1 LQAAIEFTDVND
13 SVIVNKII
21 EDSVKVH
28 IQKISDVQAKISQC
42 MGASSNM
49 RDADQ
54 NIDAAIRSL
63 VEATNPA
70 IARKMAAEKD

>member
-1 LQAAIEFTDVND
+1 MQAAIEFTDVND

-28 IQKISDVQAKISQC
+28 IQKINDVQAKISQC

-49 RDADQ
+49 RDVDQ

-70 IARKMAAEKD
+70 IARKMAAERD